1 MDAYKYTTKTHQTAK
16 DSCARTW
23 QIDRGVSQAVNTC
36 ADELECYP
44 SDLVNFL
51 LQRALSAVESGEW
64 RIDRT
69 PIKYSLHW
77 GQGASNENQEG
88 IKSDRTEA

>member
-1 MDAYKYTTKTHQTAK
+1 MDRNQGYYTTNPAPTRK
-16 DSCARTW
+16 DSHARTW
-23 QIDRGVSQAVNTC
+23 QIDRSTSADINRL

-64 RIDRT
+64 RIDRK

-77 GQGASNENQEG
+77 GIDPSKQNQ
-88 IKSDRTEA
+88 T